1 MTGLKLYPLLIC
13 AFRPNKHRKV
23 GLVFDTGS
31 AITQVDT
38 EFIDGIG
45 YSARDAVH
53 VSGVQGAVGGVQ
65 EGYVVRLA
73 KLSVFGIDFQ
83 NLPVLVY
90 DLHFPRKPIGEQAPA
105 DEISPPHL
113 RGRKLPQPWVRP
125 VGDVEITLPNSQGNQ
140 SFRSVAGKRSNGR
153 AVYLGDPRLAL
164 LGRSP
169 VGVEKSAL
177 TTPCPVAAGSVF
189 SGKVQFMTSII
200 LKSRGSTASWAGI

>member
-1 MTGLKLYPLLIC
+1 MQVIQFDRTQAIPVVDLRIFG
-13 AFRPNKHRKV
+13 PNKHRKV

-38 EFIDGIG
+38 EFIERIG

-90 DLHFPRKPIGEQAPA
+90 DFDNFKEQGI
-105 DEISPPHL
+105 D
-113 RGRKLPQPWVRP
+113 G
-125 VGDVEITLPNSQGNQ
+125 
-140 SFRSVAGKRSNGR
+140 
-153 AVYLGDPRLAL
+153 L
-164 LGRSP
+164 LGWDLIKQLHVEL
-169 VGVEKSAL
+169 VG
-177 TTPCPVAAGSVF
+177 PG
-189 SGKVQFMTSII
+189 GI
-200 LKSRGSTASWAGI
+200 LKVF